1 VKDPKT
7 GKETAATVKLEQAD
21 PAHVKEFFAGPS
33 AGYYLMWSGGHI
45 VIVADGEVHEFK
57 ASAPSGYATTAVTK
71 WLEPYKT
78 KKLTVRKLPSKPARA
93 V

>member
-1 VKDPKT
+1 
-7 GKETAATVKLEQAD
+7 VKLELAD
-21 PAHVKEFFAGPS
+21 PEYVKEFFAGPS

-45 VIVADGEVHEFK
+45 VLVADGQVNEFK
-57 ASAPSGYATTAVTK
+57 ASTPSGYTCTAVAQ

-78 KKLTVRKLPSKPARA
+78 KKLTVRKLPGKPARA